1 MSPIEVLWDV
11 VERCINTR
19 DPALTNSMELLG
31 GYPDGII
38 NINIPPD
45 VFPPLVE
52 VMPRQVAALCWARG
66 GPPTQYKQEELQT
79 QSIRQRRRKRHR
91 PQHHFLQRN
100 SNMGGSSSTSASS
113 SSSSACASSPSKP
126 EIVSVFADKQVKE
139 GQDGTLCCEANT
151 GDVTVKWE
159 KNGRSLECVMDKHI
173 KRQSGKT
180 FSLTIKDT
188 TKDDEGKYTIN
199 LSNRSGSA
207 SCFAMV
213 IVELNEWRTVQWKP
227 DPMLETLK
235 TFKVSNSEV
244 KELRF
249 LLNGP
254 VGAGKS
260 SLINTIKTIFQG
272 YQSINCL
279 VASELSSKSFTT
291 KYQKFPVGS
300 RPFALYDV
308 MGLEND
314 QVKNAG
320 QGTEEF
326 KLLKGVHSDDII
338 NALKGHIPN
347 DYEFK
352 PEQPMSEDNRYY
364 ISDPTLNDKIHC
376 LVSVIAADKITFMD
390 DEVIQKMKTI
400 RVEASKL
407 GIPQVVFLTRVDQVC
422 KMTQND
428 LTKIYKSKK
437 IKEKMQEC
445 SVRLGV
451 PMNCIFPLK
460 NYHEEVEKNE
470 KLNCL
475 MLEAFRQ
482 AVYSANDYVKNFS
495 DKKKHV
501 E

>member
-1 MSPIEVLWDV
+1 
-11 VERCINTR
+11 
-19 DPALTNSMELLG
+19 
-31 GYPDGII
+31 
-38 NINIPPD
+38 
-45 VFPPLVE
+45 
-52 VMPRQVAALCWARG
+52 
-66 GPPTQYKQEELQT
+66 
-79 QSIRQRRRKRHR
+79 
-91 PQHHFLQRN
+91 
-100 SNMGGSSSTSASS
+100 MGGSSSSSASCS
-113 SSSSACASSPSKP
+113 SSPPRPSTPPPSKP
-126 EIVSVFADKQVKE
+126 DIVSVFADKQVKE
-139 GQDGTLCCEANT
+139 GQDGTLSCEAST

-173 KRQSGKT
+173 KRQIGKT

-188 TKDDEGKYTIN
+188 TKEDEGNYTIN

-207 SCFAMV
+207 SCSAMV

-260 SLINTIKTIFQG
+260 SIINTIKTIFQG

-279 VASELSSKSFTT
+279 VASELGSTSFTT
-291 KYQKFPVGS
+291 KYQKFPVES

-390 DEVIQKMKTI
+390 NDVIQKIKTI
-400 RVEASKL
+400 RAEASKL
-407 GIPQVVFLTRVDQVC
+407 GIPQLVFMTRVDNVC
-422 KMTQND
+422 M
-428 LTKIYKSKK
+428 LTKENLAKIYQSKK
-437 IKEKMQEC
+437 IKEKMEEC
-445 SVRLGV
+445 STRLGV

-460 NYHEEVEKNE
+460 NYHEETKQNE

-475 MLEAFRQ
+475 ALEAFTQ
-482 AVYSANDYVKNFS
+482 AVYSANDYVKKFS
-495 DKKKHV
+495 RKDKCV